1 MKRIVLVLAIFVA
14 GCSAGRPK
22 APALGNE
29 PVYHNVREGLRFAAP
44 EGWTQAAKADL
55 PPGRLDSEKL
65 LVRYLGLSGDAPG
78 TLEVSCADLLEA
90 TNLAEYLAGPSH
102 SIKTWKPV
110 GQPEALQVSNHEAK
124 RFTFRTG
131 DMMKE
136 IVTCRR
142 GERVFFFYGLY
153 SAKDPKSRDQLRQCV
168 GSVVWEK

>member
-1 MKRIVLVLAIFVA
+1 MYLLGMKYLEALPTLAQGKNSTIFLPAEAA
-14 GCSAGRPK
+14 GVMGAIG
-22 APALGNE
+22 
-29 PVYHNVREGLRFAAP
+29 GLRELVSRSAAP
-44 EGWTQAAKADL
+44 TLHTQ
-55 PPGRLDSEKL
+55 
-65 LVRYLGLSGDAPG
+65 VDAPG